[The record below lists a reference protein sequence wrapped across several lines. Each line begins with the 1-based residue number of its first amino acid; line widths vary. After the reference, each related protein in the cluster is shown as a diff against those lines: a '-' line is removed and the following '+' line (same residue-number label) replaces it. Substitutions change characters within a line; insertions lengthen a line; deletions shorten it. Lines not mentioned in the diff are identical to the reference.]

1 MRTEDIDEQ
10 APETAPV
17 HQDRQGQQDQQG
29 QQGQQGERQPELSHE
44 EVYGEEQ
51 PFGRRSLWYVLRKS
65 GREFVDDRCTDV
77 AATLTYYAVLAVFP
91 AAVAVLSVFGVVGKA
106 DRAVNGVLDVL
117 RPLVSSSVLHD
128 VDVALTHLSRSDA
141 APVALVVGIL
151 GALWSAS
158 AYVAAFGRAMNRVYE
173 VEEGRPFWR
182 LRPMQLLVTLV
193 TVVLSVAA
201 LAILVVSGK
210 VTDAVGNRLDIGQQA
225 RDAWEIA
232 KWPALALIVIAA
244 VAILY
249 HFTPNVRLPRFRV
262 LSTGAFVAIVVW
274 VVASAAF
281 AFYVVNFSHYD
292 HTYGSV
298 AGVVVALLWL
308 WLTNLALLFGAELDS
323 ELERARELHRG
334 LPAEERLQ
342 LPVRSDRGIRK
353 AQARREKDWA
363 AGRAIRESRVGGGDP
378 ADRPY

>member
-1 MRTEDIDEQ
+1 
-10 APETAPV
+10 
-17 HQDRQGQQDQQG
+17 
-29 QQGQQGERQPELSHE
+29 
-44 EVYGEEQ
+44 
-51 PFGRRSLWYVLRKS
+51 
-65 GREFVDDRCTDV
+65 
-77 AATLTYYAVLAVFP
+77 
-91 AAVAVLSVFGVVGKA
+91 
-106 DRAVNGVLDVL
+106 
-117 RPLVSSSVLHD
+117 
-128 VDVALTHLSRSDA
+128 
-141 APVALVVGIL
+141 
-151 GALWSAS
+151 
-158 AYVAAFGRAMNRVYE
+158 MNRVYE